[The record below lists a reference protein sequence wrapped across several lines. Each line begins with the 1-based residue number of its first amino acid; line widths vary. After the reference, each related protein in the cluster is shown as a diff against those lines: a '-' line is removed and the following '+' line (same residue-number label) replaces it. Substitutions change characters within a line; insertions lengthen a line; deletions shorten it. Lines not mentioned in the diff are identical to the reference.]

1 MGNVWK
7 SYTQGEFLN
16 KILPCSDFWYDQKM
30 DERCEKNPPAKQ
42 EMQVPSL
49 GRKDTL
55 EKEMTTHSSILA
67 WEIPQ
72 TAESGG
78 LQKGREPWYAAVQG
92 ITKSQT

>member
-1 MGNVWK
+1 MSKYACGINYWMGNVWK

-67 WEIPQ
+67 WEIP
-72 TAESGG
+72 
-78 LQKGREPWYAAVQG
+78 
-92 ITKSQT
+92 